1 MIILILDEVEQP
13 GKQEQM
19 SGPWR
24 QQAFSPLV
32 FTVTRRPHRAVPS
45 ATVTTCMKIKTTE
58 VVCFMFTL
66 YVDMSYTHFV

>member
-19 SGPWR
+19 SGPGK

-32 FTVTRRPHRAVPS
+32 FIVAGCPHRVAPS

-58 VVCFMFTL
+58 VVCFMSTL